1 VGDPALLTINRRVY
15 GRLYFLQRG
24 EYSHRTIEKDI
35 QMDLIPLDSEIARV
49 TAILRLA
56 RECGFAR
63 MVAVIEREIV
73 EMTLPA
79 MTLMAC
85 DADGRDRKKIAT
97 RRARLARI
105 LG

>member
-1 VGDPALLTINRRVY
+1 
-15 GRLYFLQRG
+15 
-24 EYSHRTIEKDI
+24 
-35 QMDLIPLDSEIARV
+35 MDLIPLDAEIARV

-85 DADGRDRKKIAT
+85 DADGLDLKKIAT
-97 RRARLARI
+97 RRARLARM

>member
-1 VGDPALLTINRRVY
+1 
-15 GRLYFLQRG
+15 
-24 EYSHRTIEKDI
+24 
-35 QMDLIPLDSEIARV
+35 MDLIPLDAEIARV
-49 TAILRLA
+49 TAMLRLA

-63 MVAVIEREIV
+63 MVVVIEREIV

-97 RRARLARI
+97 RRARLARM